1 MARGLVRTAAYLP
14 RFTGGAGRMR
24 GFDEDATTLAAA
36 ALELAT
42 GDDPRIDRELR
53 IDTVGIPEPAD
64 PVLLAA
70 VLGGTTAVSKPSS
83 APLGL
88 HEALL
93 EALGSS
99 GPAWVVATAVQ
110 ADEPEPHPL
119 PFPGEGAAALLIDDR
134 PEADPQVLAAI
145 LDRARAGARTPLEPL
160 FAQYRE
166 APGRSVWSG
175 PWRDAPGS
183 GVAPPFPGGR
193 RPVSSSTVSQGA
205 FVPPSRDEESR
216 RSRWAFLADRC
227 DTCGVRTFP
236 ARGRCRDCGETLR
249 LRPERLPRRGLTV
262 VARTWIG
269 QGGQPTEFDPQVEAC
284 GPYGVVLADAAP
296 DVRVT
301 LAVADLAP
309 EQVTVGSKV
318 DTAFRRLYS
327 IDGLWR
333 YGRKAVPVRPEDG
346 S

>member
-1 MARGLVRTAAYLP
+1 MARGLVRAAAYLP
-14 RFTGGAGRMR
+14 RFTTGAGRLG

-36 ALELAT
+36 ALELLT
-42 GDDPRIDRELR
+42 GNDPRIEGELR
-53 IDTVGIPEPAD
+53 IETVGIPEPVD
-64 PVLLAA
+64 PALLAA
-70 VLGGTTAVSKPSS
+70 VLGGTTAVPKPAP

-88 HEALL
+88 REVLL
-93 EALGSS
+93 KALGSS
-99 GPAWVVATAVQ
+99 GPEWVVATAVQ
-110 ADEPEPHPL
+110 ADGPEAPPL

-145 LDRARAGARTPLEPL
+145 LDRARAGSLTPLEPL
-160 FAQYRE
+160 FAQYR
-166 APGRSVWSG
+166 ADPGRSVWSG
-175 PWRDAPGS
+175 AWRAAPGS
-183 GVAPPFPGGR
+183 GVVPPFPGGR
-193 RPVSSSTVSQGA
+193 RPVSRSTVSQGA

-216 RSRWAFLADRC
+216 RSRWAFIADRC

-236 ARGRCRDCGETLR
+236 ARGRCRGCGETLR
-249 LRPERLPRRGLTV
+249 LRPERLPRQGLTV

-284 GPYGVVLADAAP
+284 GPYGVVLADADQ

-333 YGRKAVPVRPEDG
+333 YGRKAVPVRSDDR